1 MRTDLKITYKEYQT
15 LPEGYPQYQLID
27 GDLYKMSPSPTT
39 RHQKIV
45 LRLTKALANHM
56 DKGNLGTLLFAPMDV
71 ILDDENVFQPDILF
85 VSKAREGIVQ
95 EKGVF
100 GAPDLCVE
108 VLSPSN
114 FDKKMD
120 VKRILYARSGV
131 VELWLFH
138 PDTNTVE
145 VYRLQEDA
153 AKPARTL
160 NDQEALTTALL
171 PGLTIELARV
181 FAP

>member
-1 MRTDLKITYKEYQT
+1 MRSALKVSYKEYQT

-45 LRLTKALANHM
+45 MRLTSFLYPYIAQQHSGLLLA
-56 DKGNLGTLLFAPMDV
+56 APMDV
-71 ILDDENVFQPDILF
+71 ILDDENVFQPDLLF
-85 VSKAREGIVQ
+85 VSKAREGIVK
-95 EKGVF
+95 EKGIF

-120 VKRILYARSGV
+120 VKRIMYVRSGV
-131 VELWLFH
+131 VELWLFY
-138 PDTNTVE
+138 PDKNTVD
-145 VYRLQEDA
+145 VFRLQEES
-153 AKPARTL
+153 AKPVRTL
-160 NDQEALTTALL
+160 NDRETLATALL
-171 PGLTIELARV
+171 PGLQIDLAHV